1 MIVRTIFL
9 DAGGVLVWPNW
20 NRVSTAL
27 ADCGVNIEPA
37 ALSRADAH
45 ARHAIDE
52 AEVAAASTD
61 QRRGWAYFNLVLE
74 YAGVPLTDATDAAL
88 ASLQAYHRDHNL
100 WEHVPP
106 FVVPTLMSLRD
117 DGYRLVVLS
126 NANGTL
132 RRAFG
137 RLGLLRYFD
146 ALCDSAEEGVEKPD
160 PRYFQIALARS
171 RSDPRTTVHVGDLYN
186 VDVAGARAAGL
197 SAVLVDEA
205 GLYPGADCAR
215 IASIA
220 ELRALIR
227 S

>member
-1 MIVRTIFL
+1 MVRTIFL

-20 NRVSTAL
+20 TRVSAAL
-27 ADCGVNIEPA
+27 AAQGLAVDAA
-37 ALSRADAH
+37 ALARADAP
-45 ARHAIDE
+45 ARREIDE
-52 AEVAAASTD
+52 AELVAASTD
-61 QRRGWAYFNLVLE
+61 QRRGWKYFNLVLTH
-74 YAGVPLTDATDAAL
+74 AGIELSDATDAAL
-88 ASLQAYHRDHNL
+88 DSLQEYHRVHNL

-106 FVVPTLMSLRD
+106 FVVPTLASLRG

-160 PRYFQIALARS
+160 PRYFEIALTRS

-205 GLYPGADCAR
+205 GLYADADCAR
-215 IASIA
+215 IGSIA
-220 ELRALIR
+220 ELPAVIR
-227 S
+227 T